1 MCFLLAGS
9 HLIVVFVGQKTTV
22 YGDSMESVLSE
33 GDVIWTDKISYLL
46 DVPKRYDIIV
56 FRYLFRED
64 QHYIKRIIGL
74 PGETVQIMDGA
85 IFVDGVLL
93 EESYGR
99 EAIENPRRAG
109 EPVLLGENEYFVLGD
124 NRNHSSDSRDTDIGN
139 VKKDQ
144 IVGKAFLKIWPKSQ
158 IGVIRHQ

>member
-22 YGDSMESVLSE
+22 YGDSMEPVLSE

-46 DVPKRYDIIV
+46 NAPKRYDIIV

-93 EESYGR
+93 EESYGS
-99 EAIENPRRAG
+99 EAIENPRRAS